1 MTQEQKRSR
10 PNYASDIN
18 NNIKL
23 SLSVSY
29 GARKC
34 NGEFYCCV
42 GRGASSETVYHKTIT
57 TKLQKSKITFS
68 DLIPLIT
75 DALANLAVPVIL
87 NQNYHT
93 IMVPDPNPI
102 KLDANKS
109 AKLYRLL
116 SSIDTRKWSMSS
128 DGSLTVCIV
137 DIVHLFIFE
146 INYLI
151 N

>member
-1 MTQEQKRSR
+1 MQEQKRSR
-10 PNYASDIN
+10 PNYPSDNN

-23 SLSVSY
+23 SLTVSY
-29 GARKC
+29 GARKF

-42 GRGASSETVYHKTIT
+42 SRGASSETVYRKTIT

-68 DLIPLIT
+68 DLIPIIT
-75 DALANLAVPVIL
+75 DALANLSVPVIF

-93 IMVPDPNPI
+93 LMVPNPNLI
-102 KLDANKS
+102 KLDSNKS

-137 DIVHLFIFE
+137 DIVHLFIIQSIYF
-146 INYLI
+146 IN
-151 N
+151 